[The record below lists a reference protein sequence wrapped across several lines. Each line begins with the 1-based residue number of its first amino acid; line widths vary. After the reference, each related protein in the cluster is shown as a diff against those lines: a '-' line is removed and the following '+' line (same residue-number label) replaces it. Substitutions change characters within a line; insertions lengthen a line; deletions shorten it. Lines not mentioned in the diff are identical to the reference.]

1 MNTPVRFNSLTTLR
15 NFLYVIGDSTPN
27 GLFIIANEY
36 RIITKPQIVTF
47 ELSYNL
53 IINDITHL
61 SLMYLHRT
69 LIIVSGLQV
78 G

>member
-53 IINDITHL
+53 IINIQQIDMTQNIRRDI
-61 SLMYLHRT
+61 S
-69 LIIVSGLQV
+69 
-78 G
+78 

>member
-53 IINDITHL
+53 IINIQQIDMTQNIRRDISQYDIT
-61 SLMYLHRT
+61 
-69 LIIVSGLQV
+69 Q
-78 G
+78 

>member
-53 IINDITHL
+53 IINIQQIDMTQNTPMTEIPY
-61 SLMYLHRT
+61 LM
-69 LIIVSGLQV
+69 I
-78 G
+78 

>member
-36 RIITKPQIVTF
+36 RTITKPQIVTF

-53 IINDITHL
+53 IINIQQIDMTQNIRRDI
-61 SLMYLHRT
+61 S
-69 LIIVSGLQV
+69 
-78 G
+78 

>member
-36 RIITKPQIVTF
+36 RITTKPQIVTF

-53 IINDITHL
+53 IINIQQIDMTQNIRRDI
-61 SLMYLHRT
+61 S
-69 LIIVSGLQV
+69 
-78 G
+78 